1 MSKAVVCLNLMAASG
16 DESEDSRRRAYR
28 TYTEA
33 AAHFDSSPHLPRY
46 VSTLYIDL
54 RSRASEECL
63 QAVGSVLLRL
73 RNVRTCAVFSL
84 ETAQWNDIP
93 PEITD
98 ALLDWLSLHLTL
110 HNFIL
115 WKVEQLPRTVL
126 DRILDSAPCVRFL
139 QVTVGDDDNDN
150 DERMPATGP
159 SRALELLS
167 IWESPTVEAV
177 LLLPDLIPHAQS
189 VRKLVLDASPS
200 NPLCFA
206 SAATLETLRLDCTA
220 TTEDAD
226 MDFPHHLPRLHHL
239 SFIIRFSHIHQD
251 PQTTRFLPRILE
263 SAATPSC
270 TPALTRLTIQINI
283 LVPERAPAGYS
294 LSESIMK
301 ALDTTVDVHPTMQT
315 LRWIP
320 FLSIVAEDDLG
331 QWSAHLAAFS
341 AALKQGLP
349 KGFAKGRVV
358 IEDPWEGV
366 EV

>member
-1 MSKAVVCLNLMAASG
+1 MSKAVVRLPQPDGSLNLMAASG
-16 DESEDSRRRAYR
+16 DESEDSRRRTYR

-33 AAHFDSSPHLPRY
+33 AAHFDSSPHLSRY

-54 RSRASEECL
+54 RSRASEQCL

-73 RNVRTCAVFSL
+73 RNVRTCA
-84 ETAQWNDIP
+84 
-93 PEITD
+93 
-98 ALLDWLSLHLTL
+98 
-110 HNFIL
+110 
-115 WKVEQLPRTVL
+115 LPRTVL
-126 DRILDSAPCVRFL
+126 NRILDSAPCVRFL
-139 QVTVGDDDNDN
+139 QVTVGDDDDDD

-177 LLLPDLIPHAQS
+177 LLLPDFTAHAQS

-220 TTEDAD
+220 STEDAD

-251 PQTTRFLPRILE
+251 PQTNRFLPRLLE

-283 LVPERAPAGYS
+283 LVPERAPAGYA

-331 QWSAHLAAFS
+331 QRSAHLAAFS